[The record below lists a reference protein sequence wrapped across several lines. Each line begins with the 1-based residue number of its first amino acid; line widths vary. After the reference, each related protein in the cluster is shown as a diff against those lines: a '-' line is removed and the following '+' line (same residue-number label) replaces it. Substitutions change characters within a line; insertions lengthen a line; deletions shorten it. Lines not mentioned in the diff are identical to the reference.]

1 MFQLISKRCSRGAA
15 FAGPAMV
22 LCLLALLGL
31 PQSGHAAVSLAG
43 VHDFSGDTG
52 LVDPAAPS
60 GEKGWAVELVP
71 AVANCRG
78 TLGGERTG
86 GVAAKNA
93 GMQVIYRVDY
103 KQANGRQVAVP
114 VNSGEYDQWVS
125 DFNQCITKLSDL
137 SSLFIVGNEP
147 NLDYELDPLL
157 GYLST
162 RVLEWDADPA
172 NIATLRG
179 QVADRPAFGLNSFFV
194 GGWWTNSSPDGTPS
208 MLFDDAPIPGLIAR
222 TAGSLARASE
232 QIVFASST
240 LRPPGT
246 HKSVQGDEETSGSP
260 YVDAPLLP
268 TGQAW
273 APALG
278 DPSSVVV
285 TGGAHSTPFARYNR
299 TVATCTGD
307 GGTSGISL
315 RDVSDMRR
323 WTNPATG
330 PEWNYGN

>member
-1 MFQLISKRCSRGAA
+1 MLSTTSARRAMFRSAGAPRG
-15 FAGPAMV
+15 F
-22 LCLLALLGL
+22 
-31 PQSGHAAVSLAG
+31 
-43 VHDFSGDTG
+43 TI
-52 LVDPAAPS
+52 
-60 GEKGWAVELVP
+60 VELLV
-71 AVANCRG
+71 VI
-78 TLGGERTG
+78 
-86 GVAAKNA
+86 GVIA
-93 GMQVIYRVDY
+93 I
-103 KQANGRQVAVP
+103 
-114 VNSGEYDQWVS
+114 
-125 DFNQCITKLSDL
+125 L
-137 SSLFIVGNEP
+137 SSLILAGLSGAMRTAAKTRELNSLRQVFQAWTIYSSNYNDYFMPAHLDENTQTKWGVTYRDRGGNVLPAAQCVGYGWRLAGY
-147 NLDYELDPLL
+147 LDYELDPLL